1 MTIFEI
7 GRTDRFSMNFYVQ
20 AVFGI
25 LGRPRK
31 FFSELPLTIGMKPSL
46 VFLVISALFFCAA
59 NLMNS
64 RFNAFYIMGGIYL
77 FNAVGMVF
85 IMAALGYL
93 VMTLGIGKKVPFA
106 RLFSIYALCS
116 GVTLLVSW
124 VPYFVIFTEPW
135 KWYLIGVGLTK
146 GCGLKIRETALIIV
160 LSLTIWILFYWS
172 LIGCFQTGC
181 FAPG

>member
-1 MTIFEI
+1 MMIFEI

-20 AVFGI
+20 AVLGI
-25 LGRPRK
+25 LGHPRK
-31 FFSELPLTIGMKPSL
+31 FFSELPLTVGMKQSL

-59 NLMNS
+59 SLMNI
-64 RFNAFYIMGGIYL
+64 RLHTFYIMGGIYL

-93 VMTLGIGKKVPFA
+93 VMILSIGKKVPFA
-106 RLFSIYALCS
+106 RLFSVYALCS
-116 GVTLLVSW
+116 GVTLLISW

-146 GCGLKIRETALIIV
+146 GCGLKIRETALIVV

-172 LIGCFQTGC
+172 LTPLITH
-181 FAPG
+181 